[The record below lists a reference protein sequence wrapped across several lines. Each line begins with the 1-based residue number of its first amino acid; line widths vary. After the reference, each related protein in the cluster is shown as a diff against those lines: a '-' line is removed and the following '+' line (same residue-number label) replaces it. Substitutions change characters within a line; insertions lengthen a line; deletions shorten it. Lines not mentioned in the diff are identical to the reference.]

1 MGDFGGTQNMTAENF
16 LIRLLFNMHQATSWH
31 MPCFHVLAKLRFGVP
46 RLGRAAPP
54 AAEQAS
60 MRSSAS
66 VGRGGVVAPTC
77 GGEALLH
84 L

>member
-1 MGDFGGTQNMTAENF
+1 
-16 LIRLLFNMHQATSWH
+16 